1 MVQGRN
7 QVTTRPS
14 RRGAIWVGGVTLF
27 AVGVIATVYWSTVGS
42 RAAQPSLR
50 SVTCHWQGHRVV
62 VSGVAFNPNST
73 AQEVVI
79 SNIRVR
85 FDRGPMMKLVNS
97 FGPRRLEGFR
107 RTRRPPGQRAH
118 APKDPA
124 GTRAIGSGR
133 VWPTPTTGSEAT
145 SPGSPTKTPTPCRS
159 GRVRRTEK
167 PRV

>member
-97 FGPRRLEGFR
+97 FGPRRLEGLSPH
-107 RTRRPPGQRAH
+107 TSAAWATSARPQ
-118 APKDPA
+118 
-124 GTRAIGSGR
+124 GSG
-133 VWPTPTTGSEAT
+133 WN
-145 SPGSPTKTPTPCRS
+145 PGDKVTACRADAHNW
-159 GRVRRTEK
+159 VRGD
-167 PRV
+167 